1 MSKQVSYLLY
11 SKNEKSIIISRVC
24 PVVYETGEQY
34 AVDKGP
40 LGLHIV
46 CKEPSYTLVGEVVD
60 KVNDYQDYM
69 TLWCSRGMVEALV
82 MLEKH
87 LNKVEGYLNEDSSSL

>member
-1 MSKQVSYLLY
+1 
-11 SKNEKSIIISRVC
+11 
-24 PVVYETGEQY
+24 VVYETGEQY
-34 AVDKGP
+34 AVDKGS

-60 KVNDYQDYM
+60 KVNDYQDY
-69 TLWCSRGMVEALV
+69 TSLWCSCGMVEALV

-87 LNKVEGYLNEDSSSL
+87 LNKVKGYLNEDSSSLQ